1 MVKFDDDESL
11 GKTIAKRQ
19 MFASIGVKPLEKTSD
34 LAFAAGARKFSSLCG
49 FVFTTAAPNAEYK
62 QFAIAFVS
70 KLRSKIYHQATKN
83 PSQWFIFRRINPI
96 RVDVLDKKACLV
108 NYGFDVD
115 KFFDSDLFQKSLPR
129 WEQAIK
135 KGLDDAEKLK
145 EKVSKKDTVEGREVQ
160 RYIDAIK
167 QALPLM
173 KSSVCNDK
181 YYKLIDYDMR
191 SESEDEQ
198 LVEKTIPAVANKV
211 LAELEDKFNEAIE
224 EVFKK
229 HQLEDFIDQAKQT
242 VQYGCFSQG
251 YNPESD
257 LLDIFESVTE
267 VEEDDDCAKKAEP
280 KSEEKADEEQLDA
293 EIEEAMSKIYGN

>member
-19 MFASIGVKPLEKTSD
+19 MFASIGVTPLEKTSD
-34 LAFAAGARKFSSLCG
+34 LAFAAGARKFSALCG
-49 FVFTTAAPNAEYK
+49 FMFTTASPNAEYK
-62 QFAIAFVS
+62 QFAVAFVS
-70 KLRSKIYHQATKN
+70 KLRSRIYRQANTN
-83 PSQWFIFRRINPI
+83 PSQWFILRRINPV
-96 RVDVLDKKACLV
+96 RVDVLDKKACFV

-135 KGLDDAEKLK
+135 KGIADAEKLK
-145 EKVSKKDTVEGREVQ
+145 AKVSKKDVAEGREVQ
-160 RYIDAIK
+160 RYIDAIN

-173 KSSVCNDK
+173 KSANCNDR
-181 YYKLIDYDMR
+181 YYKLIDYDVR
-191 SESEDEQ
+191 GESEDEQ
-198 LVEKTIPAVANKV
+198 LVEKKIPAVAKKV
-211 LAELEDKFNEAIE
+211 LAELEDKFNKAIE
-224 EVFKK
+224 EVFEK

-267 VEEDDDCAKKAEP
+267 VEEDDDSIKKAEQ
-280 KSEEKADEEQLDA
+280 KSEEKVDEEQLDA
-293 EIEEAMSKIYGN
+293 EIEEAVSKIYES